1 LTDTTVAANIT
12 LSTSERW
19 LARFGIRPEEKS
31 VTALLFC
38 NMYLSGTAIGMIRVC
53 ALTLFL
59 KYYGSE
65 QLALIAILLA
75 MIGMPVTIL
84 IYKFT
89 FWFSTRAHIFT
100 ILSIVMGGLV
110 LFRGLLGI
118 TESTILIFTLPL
130 FFELAYMLFSLQFI
144 FLLTRLLNVRQ
155 AKRLSGI
162 ARSGEF
168 VAEMVGG
175 FLIVIL
181 LNFLE
186 VEDLLVVAMLTTG
199 LVFVVVNHTTSRF
212 KSTLLMTNEEMV
224 EDEIADSR
232 LFGTLKLP
240 YVKLIAWCYGAY
252 MFAYFFLEVAFYNY
266 ASIQFP
272 DERQLA
278 EFIAQFFAVT
288 GFLTML
294 TMVFLF
300 APFLRKFGIIAGVIA
315 FPLIIFVGSTAVSI
329 MEFSGVGI
337 AAIFTVIIITN
348 CARFILQAAIWKPS
362 VAILFQVLPDRQRTA
377 GTSLMEGVVDPLSGG
392 VAGICLF
399 LLINTLGWEPKNF
412 LVLLSLLMICWLL
425 ISIFIRRQYL
435 SNLVVSI
442 QKRKLGELTISELD
456 NASLDIIKAGLS
468 SPYPAEIFYCLN
480 LLEKIE
486 HPEITELLKQ
496 ILPNSN
502 KEVRMNLLQRIASM
516 KIKPLT
522 AHILARIESEPDP
535 AVRGQALITYAALAP
550 DDTIERLS
558 TYLENLD
565 TDLTHGALVGILTLE
580 PDNDKANDFLLQVVR
595 SGSPVDRLFASKVMA
610 DIGSKHFSGFLV
622 ELLEDPDN
630 AVIERAIYAAGLMD
644 DNRIINLLV
653 AKLSN
658 PTLLPA
664 ASAALKQ
671 FGEAALYDLDLGFTS
686 PEASRQEKLHIIDI
700 VREIGGV
707 KATEVLLRHIDI
719 DQPELRHRIF
729 LSLASLHYQ
738 ADPDDQYVFVNK
750 LDEDVSNITW
760 LLAAME
766 DLYGG
771 EQYQLVHNAL
781 GHELDV
787 KRDSMLLLISF
798 LYPSIVMMDTRA
810 NIDSKVAELR
820 IFALE
825 VLDNLLTGEIKEIVL
840 PLLDDLTV
848 AERLALLSEKFPQEA
863 MSREERFI
871 NIVESHFDKSFFWT
885 RSTLLYQIG
894 KDRESRLIDKVRG
907 SLQDEE
913 ATIRET
919 GLWALAQLKPSDL
932 RRVLRA
938 HADDDH
944 KNVSDIVHQLLAGLT
959 AQGPT

>member
-1 LTDTTVAANIT
+1 M
-12 LSTSERW
+12 R
-19 LARFGIRPEEKS
+19 
-31 VTALLFC
+31 
-38 NMYLSGTAIGMIRVC
+38 
-53 ALTLFL
+53 
-59 KYYGSE
+59 
-65 QLALIAILLA
+65 
-75 MIGMPVTIL
+75 
-84 IYKFT
+84 
-89 FWFSTRAHIFT
+89 
-100 ILSIVMGGLV
+100 
-110 LFRGLLGI
+110 
-118 TESTILIFTLPL
+118 
-130 FFELAYMLFSLQFI
+130 
-144 FLLTRLLNVRQ
+144 
-155 AKRLSGI
+155 
-162 ARSGEF
+162 
-168 VAEMVGG
+168 
-175 FLIVIL
+175 
-181 LNFLE
+181 
-186 VEDLLVVAMLTTG
+186 
-199 LVFVVVNHTTSRF
+199 
-212 KSTLLMTNEEMV
+212 
-224 EDEIADSR
+224 
-232 LFGTLKLP
+232 LP

-595 SGSPVDRLFASKVMA
+595 SGSPIDRLFASKVMA

-919 GLWALAQLKPSDL
+919 GLWALAQLNPPDL